1 MRPLSPREFRRL
13 AKRLGIK
20 VEELKDVE
28 KVSIVLSDKVIE
40 IINPSVSVMTV
51 SGNTIYQVV
60 GGEIKEVERE
70 KPAEEIEISE
80 EDIQLVAEQAGV
92 SLEEAK
98 MALMETK
105 GDLAKAIM
113 LLTSRKAQFS
123 Q

>member
-51 SGNTIYQVV
+51 SGNTIYQIV

-70 KPAEEIEISE
+70 KPVEEIEISE

-113 LLTSRKAQFS
+113 LLTSRKAQLS

>member
-1 MRPLSPREFRRL
+1 MRSLSPREFRRL

-20 VEELKDVE
+20 IEELKDVE
-28 KVSIVLSDKVIE
+28 KVSIVLPDKIIE
-40 IINPSVSVMTV
+40 VINPSVSVMTV

-60 GGEIKEVERE
+60 GGEIKEIERE
-70 KPAEEIEISE
+70 KPSEEIEISE

-92 SLEEAK
+92 SFEEAK
-98 MALMETK
+98 MALIETK

-113 LLTSRKAQFS
+113 LLASRKQM

>member
-70 KPAEEIEISE
+70 KPVEEIEISE

-113 LLTSRKAQFS
+113 LLTSRKAQLS